1 MQPSTRRRIQQFYNN
16 ARILLLGTLLAA
28 LYIALHNL

>member
-1 MQPSTRRRIQQFYNN
+1 MKSSTRRRIQQCYDN

-28 LYIALHNL
+28 LYIALLTL